1 MIRYFF
7 RKNKIK
13 NSNFFVEPDE
23 IFLDSKNLQN
33 FDRQQFEGRIE
44 KPISKKTV
52 LVLGLSF
59 FLMTF
64 LFGTRLTYLQIK
76 KGEAF
81 YKRSEDNT
89 LTKVIIFADRGII
102 YDRNGQ
108 ELAWNKKEETLPNES
123 LLALATEPV
132 DPLEQKS
139 TIIDRAYLAPGFS
152 HVLGYVSS
160 PSTDSTGK
168 YWQTEFIGKD
178 GLEKQYGDL
187 MKGENGA
194 KVVETDARGNLHSEN
209 IVNIPKRGTD
219 LHTTIDARIQK
230 KLYSLIEEA
239 SHKNNFQGGAGIIMD
254 VRNGEILTSTSYPE
268 YSSEVLSKGKDTPK
282 INEYLTDKRKVFLDK
297 TISGLYTPGSII
309 KPFLALGA
317 LKEGIISPN
326 KQILSTGSIS
336 IPNPY
341 DKTKPTIFKDWKAHG
356 WTDMREAIA
365 VSSDVY
371 FYTIG
376 GGFEGQTGLGISNI
390 EKYSRLFG
398 IGQKTGVD
406 IPDERSG
413 NIPNPEWKLKNFK
426 GDPWRIGDTYHT
438 AIGQY
443 GFQVTPL
450 EMVRATAAL
459 ANDGVLRTP
468 HFLINDTEKEKQI
481 SQLDFKKEDFQIIR
495 EGMRMTVTEGT
506 AKAIDVPYVK
516 AAAKTGTAQLGVNK
530 NKVNSWV
537 IGFFPYENPKYAFIV
552 LMEAGPAVGTVGA
565 STIMRGLFD
574 WMYWETPEY
583 FDLPK
588 RDKKEAEK
596 VELPPVRETPE
607 IQLPTTPITDILEVR

>member
-1 MIRYFF
+1 MIQRIFK
-7 RKNKIK
+7 KNKIR
-13 NSNFFVEPDE
+13 NANFFVEPDE
-23 IFLDSKNLQN
+23 IFLDSKNLEN

-52 LVLGLSF
+52 LVLGVSF
-59 FLMTF
+59 FIIAF
-64 LFGTRLTYLQIK
+64 FFSARLSYLQIK

-89 LTKVIIFADRGII
+89 LTKAVIFADRGII
-102 YDRNGQ
+102 YDRNGK
-108 ELAWNKKEETLPNES
+108 EMAWNKKEDIQVS
-123 LLALATEPV
+123 LTALANTTLTSATP
-132 DPLEQKS
+132 EQKIPTLERS
-139 TIIDRAYLAPGFS
+139 YLTPGFS

-160 PSTDSTGK
+160 PSQDSKGK
-168 YWQTEFIGKD
+168 YWQTEFLGKD
-178 GLEKQYGDL
+178 GLEKQYSDVI
-187 MKGENGA
+187 KGKNGS
-194 KVVETDARGNLHSEN
+194 KVVETDARGEVHSEN
-209 IVNIPKRGTD
+209 IVNAPERGKD
-219 LHTTIDARIQK
+219 LKTTIDSRIQA
-230 KLYSLIEEA
+230 KLFSLIEHA
-239 SHKNNFQGGAGIIMD
+239 SLTTNFQGGAGIIMD
-254 VRNGEILTSTSYPE
+254 VKTGEIIASTSYPE
-268 YSSEVLSKGKDTPK
+268 YDSSVLSSGKDSEK
-282 INEYLTDKRKVFLDK
+282 IKSYLTDKRKVFLDK
-297 TISGLYTPGSII
+297 TISGVYTPGSIV

-317 LKEGIISPN
+317 LNEGIISPD
-326 KQILSTGSIS
+326 KKILSTGSIS

-376 GGFEGQTGLGISNI
+376 GGFEGQKGLGIANI
-390 EKYSRLFG
+390 EKYTKMFG
-398 IGQKTGVD
+398 IGEKTNVD
-406 IPDERSG
+406 IPDEKGG

-426 GDPWRIGDTYHT
+426 GDAWRIGDTYHT

-459 ANDGVLRTP
+459 ANNGILRTP
-468 HFLINDTEKEKQI
+468 HFLLNDTEKENQNI
-481 SQLDFKKEDFQIIR
+481 QLDLKTKDFQVIR
-495 EGMRMTVTEGT
+495 EGMRMTVTDGT
-506 AKAIDVPYVK
+506 AKAINVPYVK

-537 IGFFPYENPKYAFIV
+537 IGFFPYDNPKYAFTI

-565 STIMRGLFD
+565 STIIRGLFD

-588 RDKKEAEK
+588 HTKDPVEEA
-596 VELPPVRETPE
+596 T
-607 IQLPTTPITDILEVR
+607 PTTETVDITPTDTLELH